1 MKSKRLLLL
10 SVSMCC
16 MLVAAGFAL
25 FPVCGTSGTIRS
37 IYGNVANCTR
47 FFSGKYRPNAEK
59 SAPIGGKI
67 RVEILDSKNIC
78 VIGSYADFLRSRFE
92 IECDSFLESPDNVK
106 IAGKEWVRN
115 ISYNTLGADIVL
127 KYRPTIAS
135 AYQEPNRFRI
145 SDGVRI
151 ARSGYWI
158 VPMGQLSFT
167 DKKTGEE
174 MRTKNAEILH
184 CAFLEL
190 ETPLKKNAGYT
201 LTAPFGEVADFKFD
215 AAFTNSAIKVNQVG
229 YAPNAGRKY
238 AYVGAWR
245 GSLGALKFDLTGKSF
260 AIIKMSDGKTVYRGT
275 LKRRIHDVFYKS
287 GASFVGEEVW
297 EADFSEFRELGEY
310 VLSIDGLGRSLPFA
324 VSNDAIGESF
334 YTHAKGLYHKRC
346 GIGKSRPFTAW
357 VLGKCHTTVYR
368 SNFPPNNRHYKISQ
382 AKGDCGFF
390 DSDGKRVDVDHFK
403 LIALNASTNAPVNV
417 AGGWHDAADYDRRPY
432 HFDVVC
438 DLLAAY
444 LYRPQ
449 NFSDGQLNIPESGN
463 GRADILDEAVWGMDI
478 WRSLQN
484 SDGSVGTWIEADSH
498 PKEYNPAKDRQPYYL
513 SAATMESSMQY
524 SAHASMLA
532 LALKNAGD
540 ASANAWLDSARK
552 AFEWADSPENR
563 FTAEFFYPSNP
574 RNSKS
579 AMRKIAYRELP
590 EVPAE
595 YAFKAAFN
603 LYLLTGEKNFS
614 EKCKMLS
621 DKMPKKFAET
631 AWRINPFFFC
641 EFIKYGRGMP
651 EFSRLFAE
659 LKKHSMANAEKRLEW
674 LNHAYPY
681 RIAWYPPEHPYVS
694 HMSWG
699 NFHPFRNAKYFVNAY
714 EITREEKYRD
724 AAHLCND
731 FHNGANPFGQTMT
744 SGLGKSYP
752 VKFLD
757 LPSYS
762 DGISEYV
769 LGITPY
775 RNTFGINRDCAK
787 LAFGLVY
794 EPRWDR
800 NFNPPPK
807 MLLPES
813 IVGEYA
819 GSDSYVKRLAA
830 AWPIFRRFA
839 NVEAYSVAASEYTVS
854 ETISPAVAVSGW
866 LLEENWTPSESLKT
880 REPVCDI
887 YKLRGYWSLP

>member
-1 MKSKRLLLL
+1 MKFQKLLLL
-10 SVSMCC
+10 SVSACC
-16 MLVAAGFAL
+16 MIVASGFAL
-25 FPVCGTSGTIRS
+25 FSVCGRSGVLS
-37 IYGNVANCTR
+37 LYGNMANCVR

-59 SAPIGGKI
+59 PAPIRGKI

-78 VIGSYADFLRSRFE
+78 VMGSYADFLRSRFE
-92 IECDSFLESPDNVK
+92 TECKNFLESPDNAR
-106 IAGKEWVRN
+106 IGGKEWVRN
-115 ISYNTLGADIVL
+115 ISYNILGADIVL
-127 KYRPTIAS
+127 KYRPTIS
-135 AYQEPNRFRI
+135 NSYQDSKRFRI
-145 SDGVRI
+145 SGGISI

-158 VPMGQLSFT
+158 VPMGQLAFT
-167 DKKTGEE
+167 DTKTGGE

-190 ETPLKKNAGYT
+190 ETPLAKDASYT
-201 LTAPFGEVADFKFD
+201 LTSPFGESADFKFHG
-215 AAFTNSAIKVNQVG
+215 ALTNPAIKVNQAG

-238 AYVGAWR
+238 AYIGAWR
-245 GSLGALKFDLTGKSF
+245 GSLGALKFDLTGKKF
-260 AIIKMSDGKTVYRGT
+260 EIIKTSDGRTAYLGT
-275 LKRRIHDVFYKS
+275 LKRRNPDVYYKS
-287 GASFVGEEVW
+287 GASFTGEEVW
-297 EADFSEFRELGEY
+297 EADFSEFREVGEY
-310 VLSIDGLGRSLPFA
+310 VLSVDGLGQSLPFA
-324 VSNDAIGESF
+324 VSNGAIGESF

-357 VLGKCHTTVYR
+357 VSGKCHTTVFK
-368 SNFPPNNRHYKISQ
+368 SGFPPNNRHYKISQ

-403 LIALNASTNAPVNV
+403 LIALNASPKVPVYV

-449 NFSDGQLNIPESGN
+449 NFTDGQLNIPESGN
-463 GRADILDEAVWGMDI
+463 GRADILDEAVWGMNI
-478 WRSLQN
+478 WRQVQN

-513 SAATMESSMQY
+513 SAATRESSMQY

-540 ASANAWLDSARK
+540 ASSPDWIDSARR

-563 FTAEFFYPSNP
+563 FSAEFLYPSNP
-574 RNSKS
+574 RNPRS
-579 AMRKIAYRELP
+579 ALRKIAYRELP
-590 EVPAE
+590 EIPAE

-603 LYLLTGEKNFS
+603 LYLLTGEKIFLQ
-614 EKCKMLS
+614 KCEILS
-621 DKMPKKFAET
+621 DKMPRKFAET

-641 EFIKYGRGMP
+641 EFLKFGRDIP
-651 EFSRLFAE
+651 ELSALFVG
-659 LKKHSMANAEKRLEW
+659 LKKHAMANAEKRLEW
-674 LNHAYPY
+674 LNNAYPY
-681 RIAWYPPEHPYVS
+681 RMAWYPSAHPYVS

-699 NFHPFRNAKYFVNAY
+699 NFHPFRNAKHFVNAY

-724 AAHLCND
+724 AAYLCND

-769 LGITPY
+769 SGITPY

-794 EPRWDR
+794 EPRLDR
-800 NFNPPPK
+800 NFNPAPK

-813 IVGEYA
+813 TVGKYA
-819 GSDSYVKRLAA
+819 DMDSFVKKLGAS
-830 AWPIFRRFA
+830 WPILRRFA
-839 NVEAYSVAASEYTVS
+839 NVEAYSVAASEYAVS
-854 ETISPAVAVSGW
+854 ETISPAAAVSGW
-866 LLEENWTPSESLKT
+866 LLEKNWTPPERLKN
-880 REPVCDI
+880 REPADNI
-887 YKLRGYWSLP
+887 DGLRGYWSLP